1 MLPEAGIFHFPW
13 EISSGALG
21 DGTAVRTF
29 GRLVSYRA
37 EDSLAVLSSQHA
49 SAQYEVLI
57 HTAFVEPFH
66 PQVGTQY
73 VALGELESKE
83 GKCERLPMFFQ
94 NSCNMAWGVWWC
106 SGLGRVLLS
115 GGSGVRVPLGVPCD
129 GLGSR
134 PGCVPSPS
142 GLTPCV
148 AG

>member
-29 GRLVSYRA
+29 GRCCARCLSPLFSRLVSYRA

-83 GKCERLPMFFQ
+83 GI
-94 NSCNMAWGVWWC
+94 GVVVRA
-106 SGLGRVLLS
+106 RVLNCVEGINLALLQRA
-115 GGSGVRVPLGVPCD
+115 VTEQRRYFQERECETAAQPPPL
-129 GLGSR
+129 
-134 PGCVPSPS
+134 
-142 GLTPCV
+142 
-148 AG
+148 

>member
-83 GKCERLPMFFQ
+83 GI
-94 NSCNMAWGVWWC
+94 GVVVRA
-106 SGLGRVLLS
+106 RVLNCVEGINLALLQRA
-115 GGSGVRVPLGVPCD
+115 VTEQRRYFEERECETAAQPPPL
-129 GLGSR
+129 
-134 PGCVPSPS
+134 
-142 GLTPCV
+142 
-148 AG
+148 